1 MMLVNLTGTTF
12 VDYELL
18 KEYRMRLDANQKVE
32 CLVELRDVSPVKP
45 ETIYESDYAI
55 LANGKDL
62 IGWIP
67 KLATLKKYIGKAF
80 RERDQWKHDTQYQRA
95 KWCRKIR
102 DNVTIDITRNNIQ
115 PTCIIDGIYHLQN
128 KKAWGVVVAFN
139 YD

>member
-67 KLATLKKYIGKAF
+67 KLATLKKYIGTAF
-80 RERDQWKHDTQYQRA
+80 R
-95 KWCRKIR
+95 
-102 DNVTIDITRNNIQ
+102 
-115 PTCIIDGIYHLQN
+115 
-128 KKAWGVVVAFN
+128 
-139 YD
+139 